1 MTHLVPLWFQQP
13 RADKSRGSAQG
24 DNRRRTFKNPYS
36 VRATNAMGT
45 VEMKQP
51 AIGMKEQ
58 MKTKSESRP
67 RPGMASVHMPAAVS
81 AVLTSA
87 MRA

>member
-1 MTHLVPLWFQQP
+1 
-13 RADKSRGSAQG
+13 
-24 DNRRRTFKNPYS
+24 
-36 VRATNAMGT
+36 
-45 VEMKQP
+45 MKQP